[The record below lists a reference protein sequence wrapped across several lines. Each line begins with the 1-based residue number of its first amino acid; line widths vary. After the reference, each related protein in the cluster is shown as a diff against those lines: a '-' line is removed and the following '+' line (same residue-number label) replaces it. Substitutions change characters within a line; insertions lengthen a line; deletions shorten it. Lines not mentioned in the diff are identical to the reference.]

1 MLPSWYKKK
10 LLSTLK
16 FRCELRIPLGYLPK
30 PEKFEDALAASK
42 EKCTGLKCLFLCSSN
57 TSSNNFLPPLLG
69 VKVGRRPPLAP
80 LPQRRRRRR
89 GRPRRRGMGGSYCCC
104 RSRVDGLGGDAYMTS
119 ALGAGSPKVDNS
131 SVELRMKVT
140 VTVPNFMGVI

>member
-1 MLPSWYKKK
+1 MRVAYSP
-10 LLSTLK
+10 
-16 FRCELRIPLGYLPK
+16 RISPK
-30 PEKFEDALAASK
+30 PEKFGDALAASK

-69 VKVGRRPPLAP
+69 VKAGRRPPLAPLAP
-80 LPQRRRRRR
+80 LPQRRRRRGR
-89 GRPRRRGMGGSYCCC
+89 RPRRRGMGGSCCC
-104 RSRVDGLGGDAYMTS
+104 RSRVDGLGGDTYMTS